1 MIPRC
6 LVLNVLDVAEKM
18 FLQISFKYLEN
29 KWNKIEMKDQCS
41 AVSSQKQYDP
51 L

>member
-29 KWNKIEMKDQCS
+29 KWNKIDLKDQYS
-41 AVSSQKQYDP
+41 FLSKVV
-51 L
+51 